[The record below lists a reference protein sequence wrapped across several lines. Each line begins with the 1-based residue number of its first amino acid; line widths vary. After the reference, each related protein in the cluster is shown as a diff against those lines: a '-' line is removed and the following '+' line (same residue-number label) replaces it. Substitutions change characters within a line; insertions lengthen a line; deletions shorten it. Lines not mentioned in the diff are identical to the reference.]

1 MQSGLSWRNLIGW
14 EYEECEESTPGREL
28 EQTLETG
35 GQRPALLRPRGRVQ
49 SDMTQRLNK
58 NNVRKERGTRGAS
71 RGQFVGFCLAS
82 FVFRDEDAPSL
93 QVWGGPFAQEVFM
106 TYFEVTEK
114 IRGREKDS
122 LSPSALI
129 SDVFSFK

>member
-1 MQSGLSWRNLIGW
+1 MRNVRKAHLGVNLSKLWR
-14 EYEECEESTPGREL
+14 R
-28 EQTLETG
+28 G
-35 GQRPALLRPRGRVQ
+35 GQRLALLRPRGRVQ

-114 IRGREKDS
+114 IRGREKGS